1 MSVLSSRL
9 ITLSSPTAR
18 ALVYPERGFQLFGFE
33 VKHDEKWVQTIHAP
47 MDLLEPADRRYG
59 NPILF
64 PAVGVSTGSTADAW
78 DHEGKSLPMP
88 PHGWARNVYWQI
100 QECSDSS
107 VTAAVVP
114 HPGFKLGFPFDFD
127 LRMTYRLE
135 GSTLVIETVIRNSG
149 TKPFPYAL
157 GFHPYLKL
165 PLSST
170 SSLSRCSV
178 DLPSATRAISTDGWR
193 TFTKDHVPARTMRAS
208 DPDLAAS
215 FVLADSG
222 VQFLDACDEEA
233 GLATRVSVEQSPQ
246 PFPVW
251 VAWNASPTA
260 PYLCL
265 EPWTD
270 MPNALN
276 RAGTLTLPAG
286 QTHRYRMAISLR
298 GL

>member
-1 MSVLSSRL
+1 MSALSSRL

-33 VKHDEKWVQTIHAP
+33 VKHGESWVQTIHAP

-64 PAVGVSTGSTADAW
+64 PAVGVSNGSAPDTW
-78 DHEGKSLPMP
+78 NHEGKFLPMP
-88 PHGWARNVYWQI
+88 QHGWARNVYWQI
-100 QECSDSS
+100 QECTDAS
-107 VTAAVVP
+107 VTAAMVP

-127 LRMTYRLE
+127 LRMTYRIE
-135 GSTLVIETVIRNSG
+135 GATLVIETAIHNG
-149 TKPFPYAL
+149 GEKPFPYAL

-165 PLSST
+165 PLSPT
-170 SSLSRCSV
+170 SSLSRCYV
-178 DLPSATRAISTDGWR
+178 DAPAAMRASSADGWR
-193 TFTKDHVPARTMRAS
+193 TFSTDHVSARTMRAS

-215 FVLADSG
+215 FVLADSD
-222 VQFLDACDEEA
+222 VQFLDACDEGS
-233 GLATRVSVEQSPQ
+233 GLATRVSVERSPR

-260 PYLCL
+260 LYICL

-276 RAGTLTLPAG
+276 RAGTLELPAG
-286 QTHRYRMAISLR
+286 QTHSYRMEISLR